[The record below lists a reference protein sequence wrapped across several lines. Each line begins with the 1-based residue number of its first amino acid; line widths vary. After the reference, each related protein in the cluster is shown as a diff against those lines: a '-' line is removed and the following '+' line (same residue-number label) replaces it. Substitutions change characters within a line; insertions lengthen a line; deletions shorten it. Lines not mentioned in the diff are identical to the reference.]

1 MKMGTFLITF
11 KPASENP
18 EHGWPLEKL
27 QSLVRRQQSGDTVEE
42 KWRFHNR
49 KDVTLGDRA
58 FLLLQ
63 GKGGSAIIGYGQV
76 NGQPEK
82 GAGQWVVPIKFES
95 LVDPSIEVLASKSE
109 VRSIEGGQ
117 RYWRTQSSG
126 VQLPEDVAANLETL
140 VVGKAPK
147 PWKEKI
153 ASNPD
158 WTRDELIVA
167 LSFYLKHRPNPP
179 SKDSEAIA
187 DLSRILNRLGEK
199 LFPSEQRAA
208 TFRNENGVYMKLMN
222 FRRLDPEYTS
232 GGRIGLARG
241 AKTEKE
247 VWAEFAHDPAHCKE
261 VADAIIASLDEPEGD
276 VAWHEPDGDEDL
288 REAPEGRLLTRRHLA
303 RERNR
308 KLVESKRQQVMK
320 KYKKLACEVCHFDF
334 AIRYGDR
341 GKGFIECHHT
351 KPLATLAAGHKTHID
366 DLAVVCANCHR
377 MIHRRKP
384 WLSVAELR
392 ERIRAT

>member
-1 MKMGTFLITF
+1 MGTFLITF

-27 QSLVRRQQSGDTVEE
+27 QSLVRRLQSGDTVEE

-49 KDVTLGDRA
+49 KDVALGDRA

-63 GKGGSAIIGYGQV
+63 GKGGPAIIGYGQV

-147 PWKEKI
+147 LWKEKI

-167 LSFYLKHRPNPP
+167 LSFYLKHRPNSP

-199 LFPSEQRAA
+199 LFPPEQRAA

-222 FRRLDPEYTS
+222 FRRLTPNTHL
-232 GGRIGLARG
+232 GGGLGWLG
-241 AKTEKE
+241 AQK
-247 VWAEFAHDPAHCKE
+247 
-261 VADAIIASLDEPEGD
+261 
-276 VAWHEPDGDEDL
+276 
-288 REAPEGRLLTRRHLA
+288 
-303 RERNR
+303 R
-308 KLVESKRQQVMK
+308 KR
-320 KYKKLACEVCHFDF
+320 
-334 AIRYGDR
+334 RYGR
-341 GKGFIECHHT
+341 
-351 KPLATLAAGHKTHID
+351 
-366 DLAVVCANCHR
+366 DLHMTPPTAKR
-377 MIHRRKP
+377 WQM
-384 WLSVAELR
+384 LSLR
-392 ERIRAT
+392 V